1 MSAPAVRKSDP
12 GARYLLLGA
21 TLFLAVG
28 GLLMIWSA
36 SSAADYVQKHDS
48 YYHVTRQGV
57 FLVIGVAGM
66 LIASRFS
73 PGLVRKLGWWVLGLS
88 DLGLVLVLIMGVGK
102 FGATRWLDLGFTT
115 LQPSEFARLGC
126 VLMVAELLADRER
139 HPRPIK
145 DDLPKLGLIVGVPFA
160 LVMAQ
165 PDMGTAMSIL
175 LAVFFVLV
183 LGGLSSRFILG
194 IAAAIAAAIPAFILL
209 ASYRASRFT
218 AFLNPYADPQGK
230 GFQIIQASLAFG
242 SGGLFGVGLG
252 LSRQKFFYLPAAH
265 TDFILAIVGEELGLA
280 GTLAVVC
287 AFALLC
293 YAGIRIAL
301 SVRDTYARLVA
312 GGITVMIVTQAGI
325 NMASVTGLMPIT
337 GIPLPLVSYG
347 GSSLVF
353 TMGCVGLI
361 LAMTRGRERA
371 AAARVRPHVVD
382 SGGLPGAS
390 TGERRRDGRPR
401 LSSIDGGRARPK
413 RRA

>member
-1 MSAPAVRKSDP
+1 MSAPAARPAP

-21 TLFLAVG
+21 TLALAVG

-36 SSAADYVQKHDS
+36 SSAADFVQKHDS
-48 YYHVTRQGV
+48 YYHVTRQGI
-57 FLVIGVAGM
+57 FLLIGLAGM
-66 LIASRFS
+66 LVASRTS
-73 PGLVRKLGWWVLGLS
+73 PAFARRLGLWVLAASDAGL
-88 DLGLVLVLIMGVGK
+88 LLVLAMGVGK

-126 VLMVAELLADRER
+126 VLVVAELMADRER
-139 HPRPIK
+139 RPRPIQ
-145 DDLPKLGLIVGVPFA
+145 DDLGKLALIVGVPFG
-160 LVMAQ
+160 LVMLQ

-175 LAVFFVLV
+175 LAVFFVMV
-183 LGGLSSRFILG
+183 LGGLDRKVVAG
-194 IAAAIAAAIPAFILL
+194 IAASVALAVPVLIMA
-209 ASYRASRFT
+209 ASYRASRVT

-242 SGGLFGVGLG
+242 SGGLTGVGLG

-265 TDFILAIVGEELGLA
+265 TDFILAIIGEELGLA

-287 AFALLC
+287 AFGLLC
-293 YAGIRIAL
+293 YAGMRIAL
-301 SVRDTYARLVA
+301 SVKDTYARLVA
-312 GGITVMIVTQAGI
+312 GGITVMIVLQAVI

-361 LAMTRGRERA
+361 LAMTRGRDRA
-371 AAARVRPHVVD
+371 EARERPHVVD
-382 SGGLPGAS
+382 TGGSPGAS
-390 TGERRRDGRPR
+390 AGERRRDGRPH
-401 LSSIDGGRARPK
+401 LSGIDGGRARPK